1 MSEEEQEGR
10 KANGP
15 SISVT
20 LKGSSLDRRDI
31 MDSWQYGL
39 VTSQDVPGFPKK
51 VLHRWHEFASR
62 WRFHATSGGPFR
74 ETL

>member
-31 MDSWQYGL
+31 MDRRQYGL
-39 VTSQDVPGFPKK
+39 ELSQDVPGFPKK
-51 VLHRWHEFASR
+51 VFM
-62 WRFHATSGGPFR
+62 GGMNSAPLCILRRPF
-74 ETL
+74 